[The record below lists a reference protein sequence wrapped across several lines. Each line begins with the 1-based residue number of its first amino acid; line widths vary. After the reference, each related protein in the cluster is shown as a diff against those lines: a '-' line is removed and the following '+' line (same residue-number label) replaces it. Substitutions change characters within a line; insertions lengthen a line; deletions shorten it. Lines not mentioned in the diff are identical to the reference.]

1 MAEAKQDP
9 GGALQAPAA
18 KKGGGM
24 GKFLMLGVGAV
35 LVVAVSVGTS
45 VFLVKSMVLPA
56 ATAEAD
62 GGHGGEAGGG
72 HGGEGGKE
80 GQPAIYHAFDPPFV
94 VNFQKPTGARYLQL
108 SVEVVTHDPQVV
120 EAIKQHT
127 PLLRNN
133 LLMLFSAQ
141 TYEELST
148 LEGKQR
154 LREATLAEIQKVL
167 QEKIGKPGVE
177 DVYFTSFV
185 MQ

>member
-1 MAEAKQDP
+1 MAEDKQEP
-9 GGALQAPAA
+9 GGELKPPGGKQ
-18 KKGGGM
+18 GGGM
-24 GKFLMLGVGAV
+24 GKFVMLGVGAV
-35 LVVAVSVGTS
+35 LVIAVSVGTS

-56 ATAEAD
+56 ATAQA
-62 GGHGGEAGGG
+62 GGHGEGEGEG
-72 HGGEGGKE
+72 HGEGEGEK
-80 GQPAIYHAFDPPFV
+80 QPAIYYAFDPPFV
-94 VNFQKPTGARYLQL
+94 VNFQKPTGARYLQVA
-108 SVEVVTHDPQVV
+108 VEVLTHDPKVV

-141 TYEELST
+141 TYEGLST
-148 LEGKQR
+148 LEGKQK

-167 QEKIGKPGVE
+167 QEKIGEPGVE